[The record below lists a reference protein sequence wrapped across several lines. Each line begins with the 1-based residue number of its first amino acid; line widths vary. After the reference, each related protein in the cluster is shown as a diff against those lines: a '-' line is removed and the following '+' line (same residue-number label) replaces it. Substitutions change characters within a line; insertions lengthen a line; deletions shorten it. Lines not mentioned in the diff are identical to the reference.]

1 MHERIRIPHTRVG
14 ERARGSAL
22 SRAPTDAVL
31 SLQRTVGNRAVTAIL
46 ARDPKEK
53 APPKPP
59 ADQFRDAVKS
69 KSWPAAAKALNEV
82 PDGDVQALLKPLG
95 AKELDRLDAAS
106 AKLKDLPLALQ
117 IRTHRHIVF
126 LRRPAAAAS
135 AHDDD
140 FKVTAG
146 GKAEAKQKAGGGEV
160 TVRTGVSGKVEPE
173 DADDSGE
180 RTDAVSMSYS
190 GAEAGKTRW
199 LQFISREV
207 VIPASDKAK
216 EKWVAGTTGADTG
229 NKYAL
234 TTDPDKRVWNTD
246 VASDAATPFYE
257 ESGINNR
264 TADATTIFDTP
275 TPVADVVRKQLEG
288 GAKRVISRAHL
299 VTYLV
304 RDMQVLHRVAIDLE
318 WSFTAPRGVS
328 PTPTVTQGPA
338 SELDTVHRKTLE
350 KQFPKF
356 GYLP

>member
-1 MHERIRIPHTRVG
+1 MHERIRIPRTRVG

-31 SLQRTVGNRAVTAIL
+31 SLQRTAGNRAVTEIL
-46 ARDPKEK
+46 ARDPKDK
-53 APPKPP
+53 AAPKPP
-59 ADQFRDAVKS
+59 ADRFRDAVAS
-69 KSWPAAAKALNEV
+69 KSWPAAAKSLNEV
-82 PDGDVQALLKPLG
+82 PDGDVQALLKPLK
-95 AKELDRLDAAS
+95 AKELDLLDVAS
-106 AKLKDLPLALQ
+106 RKFKDLPLAQ
-117 IRTHRHIVF
+117 QRRTHRHIVF
-126 LRRPAAAAS
+126 LRRPATLPTDAS
-135 AHDDD
+135 DD
-140 FKVTAG
+140 FKVTGA
-146 GKAEAKQKAGGGEV
+146 GKAESAKAGGGDV
-160 TVRTGVSGKVEPE
+160 TVSTGVSGK
-173 DADDSGE
+173 AGSDDVD
-180 RTDAVSMSYS
+180 DAVSMGYS
-190 GAEAGKTRW
+190 GKDAGKTLW

-318 WSFTAPRGVS
+318 WSFTAPRAVS